1 MVLQIQI
8 EAKGKKLVGEIGAA
22 ESRFVEPG
30 KESGFF
36 GASREEHRQVFGK
49 RGARRR
55 AEKNGRKS
63 DEAEEGRRR
72 EGHPISVRMARW

>member
-30 KESGFF
+30 KE
-36 GASREEHRQVFGK
+36 
-49 RGARRR
+49 
-55 AEKNGRKS
+55 
-63 DEAEEGRRR
+63 
-72 EGHPISVRMARW
+72 